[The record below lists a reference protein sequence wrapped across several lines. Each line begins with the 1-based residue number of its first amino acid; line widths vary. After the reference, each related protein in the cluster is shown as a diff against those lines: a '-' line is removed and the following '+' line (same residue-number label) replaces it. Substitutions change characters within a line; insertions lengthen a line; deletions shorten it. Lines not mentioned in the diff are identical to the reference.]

1 MDAVHLIQGLKRRV
15 LGGYVKTLERID
27 PKLATHVLSA
37 QREFFMAGKVFFEEE
52 VRHADKALRR
62 IRKADE
68 AGKDDRA

>member
-1 MDAVHLIQGLKRRV
+1 
-15 LGGYVKTLERID
+15 
-27 PKLATHVLSA
+27 VLSA

-52 VRHADKALRR
+52 VRHADKALGR